1 MYRDELRKSLTE
13 DFNVS
18 VYEGDEPTYTFSAPT
33 EEERDSWI
41 QVLHV
46 ASYECL
52 KMQLQSLREQV
63 QAKTGQDP
71 LGQAL
76 PSDTGMEYE
85 TGSGNIF
92 LFVIFFLSLSRI
104 VIVMYFGNLYLT
116 INP

>member
-1 MYRDELRKSLTE
+1 MYMFKGKFRKSLLKTS
-13 DFNVS
+13 FHVS
-18 VYEGDEPTYTFSAPT
+18 VYEGDEPTYTFSAAT

-85 TGSGNIF
+85 TGSGI
-92 LFVIFFLSLSRI
+92 
-104 VIVMYFGNLYLT
+104 NL
-116 INP
+116 IEPQHMISNNVAF